1 MIDSDSGPPQITEAD
16 LPSFLLPLD
25 LGAPHGGQPESY
37 FDHDAARA
45 LFEFFQTK
53 GLAALK
59 REDADERWYADWI
72 DFQARHHIYARLLS
86 PRHYSTVG
94 GEMDLLR
101 LARFLELFAYFSP
114 AHGYSLQVTCL
125 GLFAILM
132 GQNEALKREAVSA
145 LEAGGLLGF
154 AVSERRHGSDLLA
167 NDFTIHE
174 RQPGEFIANGTKYYI
189 GNSNSASLIAIL
201 ARRQPR
207 DGVAAAGP
215 VRRSPPVLFAMRPPH
230 APAFRDERKIRT
242 LGVRAACVGEFSVSN
257 HVFGPEDLIAAGRSA
272 WEAVRGTVTLG
283 KFLLGF
289 GSVGICE
296 RAMAEKVAHV
306 KGRVLYGKP
315 VIEMPHIRTKAAQAF
330 ARLSAMKL
338 YAFRALDYLYAASS
352 TDRRYLLFNA
362 VQKAKVSTEGVVVM
376 RLLLECMGAKG
387 FEADTYF
394 EMALRDIQLIP
405 ALEGSAHINLALA
418 AQLVPRYFAVPDG
431 TLPQPPSAVLGEI
444 GSKENPYL
452 MEGRSIDVAA
462 VAFGAFEKSF
472 EPLSSIPNVRLLVR
486 QANAFAQFSRAH
498 QPHTLFARDSEP
510 ALASG
515 QCVAAIAYAQLI
527 AENCVK
533 FRIPKPQVSAMFH
546 CLVLDLASAATALAS
561 TSPDLPMPAR
571 LLLRRMIVL
580 PKATAAQWDYVS
592 AQVCRYAG

>member
-16 LPSFLLPLD
+16 LPNFLLPLD
-25 LGAPHGGQPESY
+25 LGAPHGGQCESY
-37 FDHDAARA
+37 LDHDAARA
-45 LFEFFQTK
+45 LLHFFQTK
-53 GLAALK
+53 GLATLK
-59 REDADERWYADWI
+59 KEDADERWYADWI
-72 DFQARHHIYARLLS
+72 EFQAQHHIYARLLS
-86 PRHYSTVG
+86 SRRYSTVG

-154 AVSERRHGSDLLA
+154 AVSERQHGSDLLA
-167 NDFTIHE
+167 NDFTVHE
-174 RQPGEFIANGTKYYI
+174 RQAGEFIANGTKYYI

-201 ARRQPR
+201 ARRQSR
-207 DGVAAAGP
+207 DAGDAGRP
-215 VRRSPPVLFAMRPPH
+215 VRRSPPVLFALRPPH

-242 LGVRAACVGEFSVSN
+242 QGVRAAHVGEFSVSN
-257 HVFGPEDLIAAGRSA
+257 HVFGPEDLIAEGRSA
-272 WEAVRGTVTLG
+272 WEAVLGTVTLG
-283 KFLLGF
+283 KFFLGF
-289 GSVGICE
+289 GSIGICE
-296 RAMAEKVAHV
+296 RAMAEMVAHV

-315 VIEMPHIRTKAAQAF
+315 VIQMPHIRTKAAQAF
-330 ARLSAMKL
+330 ARLSAMKF
-338 YAFRALDYLYAASS
+338 YAFRALDYVYSASP

-418 AQLVPRYFAVPDG
+418 AQLIPRYFAVSDG
-431 TLPQPPSAVLGEI
+431 TLPQPPSAVLAEI

-452 MEGRSIDVAA
+452 MEGRSTDVGT

-486 QANAFAQFSRAH
+486 QANAFAQFSRAD
-498 QPHTLFARDSEP
+498 QPQTLFARDSEP

-527 AENCVK
+527 AENCVR
-533 FRIPKPQVSAMFH
+533 FQIPEPQVSAMFH
-546 CLVLDLASAATALAS
+546 CLVIDLGSAATALVS
-561 TSPDLPMPAR
+561 TAPQLNTAAR
-571 LLLRRMIVL
+571 LLLRRMVAL
-580 PKATAAQWDYVS
+580 PKTTAAEWDYVS
-592 AQVCRYAG
+592 TQVCRYAG